1 MNDISPDIIKQAAA
15 GHLPSFEQIFR
26 AYSPTVYSVAFR
38 MVRNH
43 EDAEEVT
50 QSVFLTL
57 FESLQVFRFDSS
69 LKTWIHRITV
79 NAAINWI
86 KKQARERQK
95 VKRYAAEAPRTAPS
109 NVESGL
115 EREQKIVQAQEMLEC
130 LPIDQQVC
138 LVLRTFEGMKYH
150 EIAEILELNLN
161 TVKARLKRARETLL
175 ARARELSDD
184 EL

>member
-1 MNDISPDIIKQAAA
+1 MNDISVDVIKRAAS
-15 GHLPSFEQIFR
+15 GHLASFEQVFR
-26 AYSPTVYSVAFR
+26 AYSPSVYSVAYR
-38 MVRNH
+38 MVRQH

-57 FESLQVFRFDSS
+57 FESLQVFRFESS
-69 LKTWIHRITV
+69 LKTWVHRITV
-79 NAAINWI
+79 NTALNFLKRI
-86 KKQARERQK
+86 ARERQK
-95 VKRYAAEAPRTAPS
+95 VRRYAAEAPRVAPS
-109 NVESGL
+109 NAESGI
-115 EREQKIVQAQEMLEC
+115 EREAKITRVQAMLEC

-175 ARARELSDD
+175 ARARELNDD